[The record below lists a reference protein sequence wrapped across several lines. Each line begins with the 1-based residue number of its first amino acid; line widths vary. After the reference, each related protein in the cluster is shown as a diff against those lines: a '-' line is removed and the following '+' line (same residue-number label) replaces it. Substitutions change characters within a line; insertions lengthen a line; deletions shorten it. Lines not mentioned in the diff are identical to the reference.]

1 MKDPQPVV
9 NQNDAEVKDGSAR
22 QRIDKKRETVPN
34 PEIIKREL
42 LVDQPLSDE
51 KKRELLQPEILSDLS
66 IEEYIALWRRINPYF
81 LSHAVRQGFR
91 DHNGMIYHSSGM
103 REFHRG
109 LLNILEDDKKM
120 RSPLAAHGLR
130 YRDDESVKAYL
141 HKRRVLQEKNEEGA
155 KQKLRELLDFSP
167 ASAPNYP
174 DITAVHFAA
183 QLVADEYY
191 GGEGNN
197 EIFFIYPSDVLASQY
212 DFALSGEDFTNKIK
226 GETKWNDVFIWP
238 STFDNPGIPI
248 DAGIVFL
255 PESTPVDPNT
265 GSKYAS
271 EVKNVDGKEKR
282 VMIEGT
288 ALVKSFVKWAKRTLE
303 DKQSPVNK
311 AAEEWLNAPRRDEDE
326 KERICLDIF
335 SQELQDLGF
344 AQDAAESL
352 GRYMKQS
359 FRFLRS
365 MNLEALV
372 KDTGAHYKRATNTI
386 PAKQYWEDFFTQHPH
401 LRPKHIYYYHGDP
414 TDAVHEFLQKNNIG
428 ENDTSKKEGT
438 LLGFDDHS
446 VSLNRK
452 PGGWSDER
460 QDERAMRG
468 YKELR
473 ETANRIIAEYYNG
486 KRRKN

>member
-1 MKDPQPVV
+1 M
-9 NQNDAEVKDGSAR
+9 
-22 QRIDKKRETVPN
+22 
-34 PEIIKREL
+34 
-42 LVDQPLSDE
+42 
-51 KKRELLQPEILSDLS
+51 
-66 IEEYIALWRRINPYF
+66 
-81 LSHAVRQGFR
+81 
-91 DHNGMIYHSSGM
+91 
-103 REFHRG
+103 
-109 LLNILEDDKKM
+109 
-120 RSPLAAHGLR
+120 
-130 YRDDESVKAYL
+130 
-141 HKRRVLQEKNEEGA
+141 
-155 KQKLRELLDFSP
+155 
-167 ASAPNYP
+167 
-174 DITAVHFAA
+174 
-183 QLVADEYY
+183 
-191 GGEGNN
+191 
-197 EIFFIYPSDVLASQY
+197 
-212 DFALSGEDFTNKIK
+212 SGEDFTNKIK

-248 DAGIVFL
+248 DAGIVVR